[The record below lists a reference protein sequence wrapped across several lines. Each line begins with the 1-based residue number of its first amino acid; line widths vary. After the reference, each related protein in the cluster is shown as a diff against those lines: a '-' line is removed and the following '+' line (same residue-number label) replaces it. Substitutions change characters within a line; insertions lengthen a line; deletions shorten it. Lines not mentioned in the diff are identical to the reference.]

1 MIKYLLFVVVVVVVA
16 LANTDNWLMDE
27 LVDDFITFFLAGKE
41 TINYQ
46 LLDTSEKVLLILLCY
61 EVRRYVVGYQN
72 N

>member
-41 TINYQ
+41 TNYQ

-61 EVRRYVVGYQN
+61 EVRSFDTL
-72 N
+72 